1 MKKILL
7 YLNLLPC
14 ALFAQAFIANET
26 SEKLYFDD
34 FTDNT
39 ENWPLYSTEPDIKT
53 YAAEGYY
60 YMSRLSGEKSRAVIP
75 AFRKQENKFMIKTSL
90 MIVSSSSNPQTV
102 GVLFMA
108 QADGSGGFILEL
120 NKNKQYRVRGMTSA
134 GQYITSGEGGWVKA
148 KHINGSDEFNKIVI
162 KGYNNKYDIYINDLY
177 TFSFEKNSFKQ
188 GEFGLVMGPGAKAK
202 MDYFYLYKI
211 KVNMPDNLENLSLRI
226 DSLRMEN
233 DSLKNEIEKN
243 YKVKIDSLEKA
254 NIKLQENFNFLLE
267 TLKERDTN
275 AFDQSGLPHEGI
287 ETDEIDK
294 EVPVKDN
301 SELPAKNNNATI
313 KEEEK

>member
-1 MKKILL
+1 MKKLILF
-7 YLNLLPC
+7 LNILPC
-14 ALFAQAFIANET
+14 AIFAQAFIANET
-26 SEKLYFDD
+26 SEKLFFDD

-39 ENWPLYSTEPDIKT
+39 ENWPLFSTEPDIKT

-60 YMSRLSGEKSRAVIP
+60 YMSRITGEKSRAVIP
-75 AFRKQENKFMIKTSL
+75 AFKKQENKFMIKTSI
-90 MIVSSSSNPQTV
+90 MIVSSTSSPQTV

-134 GQYITSGEGGWVKA
+134 GQYLTTGEGGWVKA
-148 KHINGSDEFNKIVI
+148 KHIHGADEFNKIVI

-177 TFSFEKNSFKQ
+177 TFSFEKNSFKM
-188 GEFGLVMGPGAKAK
+188 GEFGLVLGPGAKAK

-211 KVNMPDNLENLSLRI
+211 KVNMPDNLETLDLKI
-226 DSLRMEN
+226 DSLRKEN
-233 DSLKNEIEKN
+233 DSLKKVIETSL
-243 YKVKIDSLEKA
+243 KVKIDSLEKA
-254 NIKLQENFNFLLE
+254 NIKLQENFNFLLD
-267 TLKERDTN
+267 TIKEKDTT

-287 ETDEIDK
+287 ETEESEE
-294 EVPVKDN
+294 EVPVKDKN
-301 SELPAKNNNATI
+301 ELPASNKEMI